1 MPFERAEFCKL
12 CKTKHDP
19 RESLKA
25 HARLWRPEM
34 ARFGVPGKSAGKVT
48 GKGKAVAK
56 AVASLEKTVKKAVV
70 SAQTVAVAEKPVE
83 KTVTPEKVVWEG
95 SEAEVLWRV
104 VQGEGPAG

>member
-1 MPFERAEFCKL
+1 MAVERVAWCPL
-12 CKTKHDP
+12 CKTKHAGRD
-19 RESLKA
+19 SVA
-25 HARLWRPEM
+25 IHARLWTPEM
-34 ARFGVPGKSAGKVT
+34 GRFGVT
-48 GKGKAVAK
+48 GKGK